1 MLGPSR
7 ISRYAESHIGRLSH
21 QNHPEFWDWRSPL
34 SSHRLW
40 GLWVHRGRT
49 VEHQIYGPRK
59 GWANLCPENKCSNHW
74 SRFTYSNLDSAGLT
88 WNGPLPWQTKE
99 TVTAPVSVSACHIGR
114 PIWVKHG
121 ETRLECGSRWYPL
134 STSVQYKEL
143 QLSLLENESV
153 FYKSDWFVLRKSR
166 MHRV

>member
-1 MLGPSR
+1 MSKSDFIYCAQCYRPRSRKLDMPLSEYVYPNLLAVMNMLGPSR

-40 GLWVHRGRT
+40 GLWVHLGRT

-74 SRFTYSNLDSAGLT
+74 FKFTYWNLDSAGLT
-88 WNGPLPWQTKE
+88 WNGPLPRQTKE
-99 TVTAPVSVSACHIGR
+99 TVTAPLSVLACHIGG
-114 PIWVKHG
+114 PI
-121 ETRLECGSRWYPL
+121 
-134 STSVQYKEL
+134 
-143 QLSLLENESV
+143 
-153 FYKSDWFVLRKSR
+153 
-166 MHRV
+166 